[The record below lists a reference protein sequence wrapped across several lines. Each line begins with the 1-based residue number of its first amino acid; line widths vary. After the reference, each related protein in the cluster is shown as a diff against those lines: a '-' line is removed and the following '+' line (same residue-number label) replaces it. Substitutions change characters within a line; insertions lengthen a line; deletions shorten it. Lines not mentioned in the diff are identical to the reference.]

1 MIHEG
6 IAQRAQPLFVIFEV
20 DGGNKKRGGN
30 EYNAQELIDS
40 IASKYGLKVGN
51 IEIIGEQTSSGGT
64 RFQVS
69 VELGS
74 ELVGMGAWLDPQG
87 NIHFV
92 E

>member
-20 DGGNKKRGGN
+20 DGGLKKRAG
-30 EYNAQELIDS
+30 EYNAGDLIAS
-40 IASKYGLKVGN
+40 IATKYGLKVGN
-51 IEIIGEQTSSGGT
+51 IEIIGETTTSGGT

-74 ELVGMGAWLDPQG
+74 ELIGMGAWLDTEG
-87 NIHFV
+87 TIHFV